1 MRFFIFCSLQEKK
14 KHHHSSNTSK
24 SGNKTS
30 EDNDEQEEE
39 TAMDGS
45 DVEKSPGD
53 DVEVLEEA
61 MNNLSLD
68 ENDVTGLNVEDNSCE
83 NKNSVPSSCK
93 DAMDTSG
100 LANESRKDIKDI
112 QEPRNTRTGEE
123 KTDEPKDIQE
133 LQNMTTGE
141 EKTDEPK
148 DIQELQNMT
157 TGEEKTDEP
166 KDIQELQNMTT
177 EENESPED
185 EKVVEMNSAE
195 TSEDFENKEEPKTN
209 KDAGSAASDNV
220 KLSKSPVEFPDSAES
235 GMNTENMLASGYS
248 EDREQRDTG
257 CEETDKEIQK
267 EPRDATEND
276 EEKSEEKEGENTR
289 LCSDDSK
296 DSENEV
302 ATTCHELNLGNVQNT
317 HNVDS
322 AKMQGNSG
330 KDSDIDSANKSNP
343 VIAPSDLVSCGNG
356 SLNNL
361 KHAFKNTP
369 DVSQPISEL
378 NPIASNTLNQEVND
392 DVSSDSAV
400 SSLNDLKHSGV
411 KINNDNQVQKN
422 AINSTNSS
430 DEFSGL
436 HPSNC
441 APKNKFNFPTND
453 VSSDAIASCRPL
465 ETSVKNV
472 TENQAAGP
480 SNEVEGSKSSVK
492 DASKNKTPGPSNEV
506 EGSESSVKDASK
518 NKTPGPSNEVEGSE
532 SSVKDASKN
541 KTPGPSNEVEP
552 VFNGSISDPDPVSIS
567 DPSGESNTTTHVSN
581 ELERDPSLLQN
592 PPNYDS
598 KTATQP
604 SEDDGCSNE
613 SRELQEGHSHSG
625 PEDCL
630 NGGAETE
637 KLPHGASEIL
647 SGRHSLGDIGPFNP
661 STMSVENCLNKFCY
675 PEKLDGNNKFKC
687 QDCNKNTRPEEDD
700 EETAGDKNVEENG
713 KNDGRTS
720 SEKSGWVN

>member
-133 LQNMTTGE
+133 LQNMRTEE

-480 SNEVEGSKSSVK
+480 SNEVEGS
-492 DASKNKTPGPSNEV
+492 
-506 EGSESSVKDASK
+506 
-518 NKTPGPSNEVEGSE
+518 E

>member
-1 MRFFIFCSLQEKK
+1 MRFFTFCSFQEKK
-14 KHHHSSNTSK
+14 KQHHSSNTSK

-68 ENDVTGLNVEDNSCE
+68 ENAVTGLNVEENSCE

-112 QEPRNTRTGEE
+112 QEPRNTTTGEE
-123 KTDEPKDIQE
+123 TDEPKDIQE

-235 GMNTENMLASGYS
+235 GMNTENMLPSGYS

-518 NKTPGPSNEVEGSE
+518 NKTPGPSNEVE
-532 SSVKDASKN
+532 
-541 KTPGPSNEVEP
+541 P

>member
-1 MRFFIFCSLQEKK
+1 MRFFTFCSFQEKK
-14 KHHHSSNTSK
+14 KQHHSSNTSK

-68 ENDVTGLNVEDNSCE
+68 ENAVTGLNVEENSCE

-112 QEPRNTRTGEE
+112 QEPRNT
-123 KTDEPKDIQE
+123 
-133 LQNMTTGE
+133 TTGE
-141 EKTDEPK
+141 ETDEPK

-235 GMNTENMLASGYS
+235 GMNTENMLPSGYS

-317 HNVDS
+317 HSVDS

-343 VIAPSDLVSCGNG
+343 VIAPSDLVSSGNG

-369 DVSQPISEL
+369 DVSQPMSEL
-378 NPIASNTLNQEVND
+378 NPIASNTLNSEVND
-392 DVSSDSAV
+392 DISSDSAV

-411 KINNDNQVQKN
+411 RINNDNQTTVQEN

-430 DEFSGL
+430 DKISGL

-480 SNEVEGSKSSVK
+480 SNEVEGS
-492 DASKNKTPGPSNEV
+492 
-506 EGSESSVKDASK
+506 
-518 NKTPGPSNEVEGSE
+518 E

-552 VFNGSISDPDPVSIS
+552 VFNGSISDPDPVSIP